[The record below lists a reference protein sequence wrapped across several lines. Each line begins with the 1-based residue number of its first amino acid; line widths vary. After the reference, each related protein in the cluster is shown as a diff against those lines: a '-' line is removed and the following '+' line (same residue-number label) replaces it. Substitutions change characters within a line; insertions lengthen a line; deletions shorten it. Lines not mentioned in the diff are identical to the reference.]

1 MKRTYQKKSEYW
13 TRIKPRSPHLDI
25 PAFTPIQ
32 ASAPIAPPTPIP
44 SSQSFAEFAGGEHY
58 TESVA
63 ACGGVSSHTQ
73 TMDNWS
79 PVINANNLY
88 PNLRAGIMPFS
99 AEGGY
104 WTMQIPITLAT
115 LAYFN
120 IPLVRN
126 TINLLQDFSI
136 SNLKITTENKTVEAF
151 FTKWFESILLPGFM
165 SQWFLEYYR
174 SGNIFIY
181 KFNGKIAPDKFAKMK
196 TAFAAAVSPELP
208 IRYIILDPKQVYLQV
223 GPNFKGTYSRMLS
236 TFEIERLRN
245 PKTPEDKQML
255 KDFPPETQRQIM
267 QYAAQP
273 WLYVPLDTSR
283 LYYNFYRKQ
292 DYEPLAVP
300 MIFPLLN
307 RLEYKLMLERM
318 DMSLVQTME
327 QVFLMV
333 TAGRAA
339 DERNPATDP
348 KALQNLSNIFKT
360 QTLGRVLVADYTTDA
375 EWKIPDLKE
384 LLGKGKYEQVDK
396 DIREGL
402 GYQFFGDE
410 KFANAMIKA
419 KMFIESLKEGRR
431 VFLDEFLRPEVKRIC
446 ANLGFKHVPKI
457 EFEEIDAQDQ
467 SVLQRVYLQMA
478 QLGLLTPDELNQ
490 AIQNGLLP
498 DKAASIK
505 NQEEYAKLREK
516 GLYQPLAPEKQGD
529 EQGRPAGG
537 GGAKSPSKKIS
548 PIGTKGSYHFN
559 VKKLA
564 DTVFAMHSLEGE
576 FEKVYKKHYALKK
589 LNDAQKMFVHAATK
603 AIVVNEED
611 AGWKDHIKAYID
623 DPKSIPVETLTELSA
638 ISSEFST
645 PEQAIDAWT
654 AIALYKSRKDVDQK
668 E

>member
-1 MKRTYQKKSEYW
+1 MAREYKKTSPYW
-13 TRIKPRSPHLDI
+13 NQRRSVQ
-25 PAFTPIQ
+25 AATPQ
-32 ASAPIAPPTPIP
+32 PVQTAPMPLG
-44 SSQSFAEFAGGEHY
+44 QVFAEFSADKHY

-63 ACGGVSSHTQ
+63 ACGGVSSSTQ
-73 TMDNWS
+73 TMDNWA
-79 PVINANNLY
+79 PVINSNNLY

-104 WTMQIPITLAT
+104 WTMQVPITLAT

-120 IPLVRN
+120 VPLVRN

-136 SNLKITTENKTVEAF
+136 SNLDITTDNATVKAF
-151 FTKWFESILLPGFM
+151 FTKWFESIQLPDFM
-165 SQWFLEYYR
+165 AQWFLEYYR

-181 KFNGKIAPDKFAKMK
+181 KFNGSIAPDKFAKMK
-196 TAFAAAVSPELP
+196 TAFAAATSPELP

-223 GPNFKGTYSRMLS
+223 GPTFKNTYSRMLS

-255 KDFPPETQRQIM
+255 KDFPPDIQKQIM

-327 QVFLMV
+327 QVFLLV

-360 QTLGRVLVADYTTDA
+360 QTLGRVLVADYTTEA

-410 KFANAMIKA
+410 KFANAAIKA
-419 KMFIESLKEGRR
+419 KMFIKSLNEGRR
-431 VFLDEFLRPEVKRIC
+431 VFLDNFLRPEIKAIC
-446 ANLGFKHVPKI
+446 QNVGFKHVPKV
-457 EFEEIDAQDQ
+457 EFQEIDAEDK
-467 SVLQRVYLQMA
+467 SVLQRIYLQMA
-478 QLGLLTPDELNQ
+478 QLGLLTPSELNQ
-490 AIQNGLLP
+490 AIEEGLLP
-498 DKAASIK
+498 DKVTSIR
-505 NQEEYAKLREK
+505 NQEEYMKLRDK

-529 EQGRPAGG
+529 EQGRPPGG
-537 GGAKSPSKKIS
+537 SGTKMPGKKVS
-548 PIGTKGSYHFN
+548 PIGTKASYHFN

-564 DTVFAMHSLEGE
+564 DTVFAMHALKGE
-576 FEKVYKKHYALKK
+576 FEKVYRKNYGLKK
-589 LNDAQKMFVHAATK
+589 LNDAQQVFIHAATK
-603 AIVVNEED
+603 AVVINEEEGTWTD
-611 AGWKDHIKAYID
+611 KIQAYID
-623 DPKSIPVETLTELSA
+623 SPKNIPMEVLTELSS
-638 ISSEFST
+638 ISSEFSD
-645 PEQAIDAWT
+645 PEYVVDDWT
-654 AIALYKSRKDVDQK
+654 AVALYKSKKDTDQK